1 MSSAS
6 GAPDAVRLPIRTGD
20 TERVELI
27 DLVELPAVE
36 SFERFYVREYGRLV
50 ALAYALT
57 GSRAHAEDTAQE
69 AMLATYRRWDEVSRL
84 DWPAGWAHRV
94 CANLATSFVRRRVVE
109 ARAMLRL
116 RSRPTELAELEA
128 EDGAFWAEV
137 RRLPT
142 RQAQCVALTYVYGY
156 SVAEVAATL
165 GCADGAVKAH
175 LSRGRSRLARRLGES
190 DDGGQR

>member
-6 GAPDAVRLPIRTGD
+6 GVPDAVRLPVGSGGG
-20 TERVELI
+20 EPV

-109 ARAMLRL
+109 ARAMLR
-116 RSRPTELAELEA
+116 PTELAELEA

-165 GCADGAVKAH
+165 GCADGSVKAH